1 MFNFNDDLLGGDNV
15 HANLLAN
22 AVRESG
28 DHSAIN
34 SCEPRPAA
42 EDCRRRLSVCT
53 FLQGIACRTFTT
65 RAASRR

>member
-34 SCEPRPAA
+34 SCES
-42 EDCRRRLSVCT
+42 RLHY
-53 FLQGIACRTFTT
+53 
-65 RAASRR
+65 

>member
-1 MFNFNDDLLGGDNV
+1 MIGGDNV

-34 SCEPRPAA
+34 SWDRMPYIHDVGQCQPLYLAGMPSISQ
-42 EDCRRRLSVCT
+42 LLL
-53 FLQGIACRTFTT
+53 FH
-65 RAASRR
+65 